1 MNCQII
7 LASQSPRRKE
17 LLSKWIDDLTVVN
30 SAYDEKIDPEGDP
43 KHEVMRAALMKGLAV
58 DWKEDC
64 SGVILSAD
72 TIVYHHRILGKPIN
86 EEDAFKML
94 RSLSGQWHSVYTGFA
109 LIEPYTG
116 KKVVD
121 YVRTEVKF
129 NILDISLIEWYIQSG
144 EPLDKAGAYGIQD
157 LGALLVEEIKGDYF
171 NVVGLP
177 IAKIHSALEKHFD
190 CRLY

>member
-17 LLSKWIDDLTVVN
+17 LLSKWIDDLTIVK
-30 SAYDEKIDPEGDP
+30 SAYHEKINPEGDP

-58 DWKEDC
+58 DWKVDRP
-64 SGVILSAD
+64 GVILSAD
-72 TIVYHHRILGKPIN
+72 TIVHHQRILGKPRD
-86 EEDAFKML
+86 EEDAFRML
-94 RSLSGQWHSVYTGFA
+94 SLLSGQWHSVYTGFA
-109 LIEPYTG
+109 LIEPLTG

-121 YVRTEVKF
+121 YVRTKVKF
-129 NILDISLIEWYIQSG
+129 NLLDISLIEWYIQSG
-144 EPLDKAGAYGIQD
+144 EPLDKAGAYGIQN
-157 LGALLVEEIKGDYF
+157 LGALLVEEIRGDYF

-177 IAKIHSALEKHFD
+177 VAKIHSVLKKHFD